1 MSDKTEALEEQ
12 LVDLQTQV
20 AFQEDAISGL
30 NEAIA
35 SQQQE
40 ILVLRR
46 QLELLAE
53 RLKQGQAERIEDKP
67 PPHY

>member
-1 MSDKTEALEEQ
+1 MSDAIEALQGQ
-12 LVDLQTQV
+12 LVELQSQV
-20 AFQEDAISGL
+20 AFQEDAMTAL

-35 SQQQE
+35 TQQQE

-53 RLKQGQAERIEDKP
+53 RQKQGAGDRIEDKP